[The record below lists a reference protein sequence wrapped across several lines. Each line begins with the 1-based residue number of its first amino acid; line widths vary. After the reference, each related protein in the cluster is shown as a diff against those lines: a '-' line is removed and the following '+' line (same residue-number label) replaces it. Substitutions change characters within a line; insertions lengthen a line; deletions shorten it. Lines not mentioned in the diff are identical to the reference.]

1 MNAQDKD
8 FIDDGRGY
16 IEVYGC
22 EENLLGYIKV
32 IDYGSLSYAIT
43 DGLDCAKKYMQE
55 DLLFHDIVWLQGYCC
70 VDMVCF
76 APVMPYSNI

>member
-1 MNAQDKD
+1 MNAQDKN

-16 IEVYGC
+16 IEVYDC

-43 DGLDCAKKYMQE
+43 DDLDCAKKYMQE

-70 VDMVCF
+70 VDRVCF
-76 APVMPYSNI
+76 APVMPYFNI